1 MIRKSWR
8 VGTLRSVALSPEWWR
23 NEMTSNEPVKGAGC
37 FQWSAGG
44 WFGSQLGSTCWMLV
58 GGVWLAV
65 LAPLIGVI
73 WLVCFAVANAVGTA
87 LWLRRDRLRPYPAI
101 QILFLVIAICGL
113 LAVGTFDVLRPAS
126 VRPDSTTENGR
137 SLLGI
142 MGQGDLRRAY
152 LILLVGV
159 PVGMV
164 YAHLRER
171 SAIARA
177 HAQGRC

>member
-1 MIRKSWR
+1 MRNDS
-8 VGTLRSVALSPEWWR
+8 RSVALPPECWR
-23 NEMTSNEPVKGAGC
+23 NEMTANEPVKGAGC

-65 LAPLIGVI
+65 LAPLIGVT
-73 WLVCFAVANAVGTA
+73 WLVCFAVANAVGTS
-87 LWLRRDRLRPYPAI
+87 LWWRRDRLRPYPAI

-113 LAVGTFDVLRPAS
+113 VAVGTFDVRRPAS

-142 MGQGDLRRAY
+142 MGQGDLHRAY
-152 LILLVGV
+152 LVLLVGV
-159 PVGMV
+159 PLGMV
-164 YAHLRER
+164 CAHLREQ
-171 SAIARA
+171 SATARA
-177 HAQGRC
+177 RAEGRC